1 MENIEAT
8 TAQEAVEI
16 KPVENLDFLKGLSLT
31 MGEKPKPE
39 VVVPE
44 NKKETPS
51 TSEATATENKQEPI
65 KNEAIVETKN
75 EASTEEFEITP
86 EDLGSFLKEETQG
99 FINDVTELHAIID
112 TNRQLQ
118 ERIKELEENP
128 IGVFKDPKQASI
140 AKFLMDYKGG
150 DFHTGI
156 QTYAKLQS
164 LDIPN
169 MKAEDAL
176 RETYVMD
183 KAQAGISRTDAEE
196 MFKVEFEKK
205 YGEYGDLGEKFVN
218 ADAFEA
224 KKKLEDAKKS
234 FTVEQTKDDGQAVQK
249 EQEFKQA
256 RERFEQQ
263 TKESLDGFDSLIL
276 DQLTDNPEDDFVF
289 KVENVDQIAGAM
301 HNYQGWF
308 NERYVSDKG
317 INTEQMKQDQAVI
330 HNFEKISKTLFEH
343 GRFRGKEEAIKERQ
357 NIPNKNNAAESNFP
371 GKGSIPETMEAAL
384 LKAKLIPR

>member
-1 MENIEAT
+1 MENLEAT
-8 TAQEAVEI
+8 TAQEAQEV

-39 VVVPE
+39 AVAPE
-44 NKKETPS
+44 KKEEITSS
-51 TSEATATENKQEPI
+51 TETDTTENKGEATQTQAIAEQ
-65 KNEAIVETKN
+65 KNEVADYD
-75 EASTEEFEITP
+75 FEVTP
-86 EDLGSFLKEETQG
+86 EDLGTFLKEETQG

-224 KKKLEDAKKS
+224 KKKLEDAKKA
-234 FTVEQTKDDGQAVQK
+234 FTVEQPKDDGQAVQK